1 MSKSA
6 DAFRTISEVAD
17 WLGVQAHVLRF
28 WESKFTQIKPVK
40 RAGGR
45 RYYRPADMLLLGGI
59 RKLLHKD
66 GLSIKEVQ
74 AILRD
79 HGIAHV
85 SQMSHDLESDG
96 PPVEEAAPKARAV
109 EKVDPAAIPP
119 QEVPATAPEADVA
132 SAQVAFVEPTAPAQ
146 PHPEIAQPQA
156 AQVAPESEIPAA
168 VVPEPSV
175 ETAVAPPE
183 VNAPAPSSEPEA
195 EPEATQSEPV
205 APDVSAGI
213 ENESSPAPAPEVV
226 AESSPPAEAPVAAE
240 PQESPAAAQAA
251 SKVEPTVDPSQTEQP
266 VANAAPEVIAPAE
279 PVLTATTPEPEQMH
293 MELDSPAE
301 AAPSAQVPLDIEEVP
316 QEAAA
321 ESSVPDRA
329 AAPLQE
335 TAEPL
340 APSLADTAPS
350 VATVSDSPAA
360 ETETVAAPQQPLATL
375 EPAPPQA
382 ETADVAA
389 VEPPLAELAQE
400 MTPPVVQQEAPEIP
414 TADPEP
420 TAAQASADP
429 VTNVLSLLEH
439 TSRLPAHV
447 KAEVADC
454 AAELRAILAAG

>member
-96 PPVEEAAPKARAV
+96 PPVEEAAPKARSV

-119 QEVPATAPEADVA
+119 QEVPAAAPEADVA

-156 AQVAPESEIPAA
+156 VQVAPESETPAA

-183 VNAPAPSSEPEA
+183 VTAPAPSS

-213 ENESSPAPAPEVV
+213 ENESSPPPAPAPEVV
-226 AESSPPAEAPVAAE
+226 AESSPPAEAQVAAE
-240 PQESPAAAQAA
+240 PQKSPAAAQAA
-251 SKVEPTVDPSQTEQP
+251 SVVEPTVTPSQTEQP
-266 VANAAPEVIAPAE
+266 VANAAPEVVAPAE
-279 PVLTATTPEPEQMH
+279 PVLAASTPEPEQMH

-301 AAPSAQVPLDIEEVP
+301 AAPNAQVPLDTEEAP
-316 QEAAA
+316 QETTA
-321 ESSVPDRA
+321 ESSGPARA
-329 AAPLQE
+329 AAPLQD
-335 TAEPL
+335 TVEPL

-360 ETETVAAPQQPLATL
+360 ETETVGAPQQPLATL

-400 MTPPVVQQEAPEIP
+400 MTPPVVQQEAPEIT

-420 TAAQASADP
+420 IAAQASADP